1 MVFLLIREICL
12 ITRFD
17 SNEEHSNLRWNVELI
32 LSPSLSESHATVCS
46 PAIDNACAILDIRW
60 SSRSGYG
67 FCGEPSQLLQL
78 LRTSIRHRSSS
89 GRVACGVSTRGAL
102 GLLSRVRNVGEV
114 RRSG

>member
-1 MVFLLIREICL
+1 MQQSVLRLLTMLVPFRM
-12 ITRFD
+12 FD
-17 SNEEHSNLRWNVELI
+17 GVVDL
-32 LSPSLSESHATVCS
+32 
-46 PAIDNACAILDIRW
+46 
-60 SSRSGYG
+60 GYG
-67 FCGEPSQLLQL
+67 CGEPSQLLQL